1 MGIIVTISV
10 FISLIVIFLIMAVL
24 MPGDTTKD
32 SPKREEEEE

>member
-24 MPGDTTKD
+24 MPENISKEN
-32 SPKREEEEE
+32 PKIEEEEE